1 MDALNKPDFI
11 ETVMFPQSWQSQ
23 RNELLRSKHLLSRG
37 LYANTGLSVDPSDT
51 RDSHTLNAY
60 G

>member
-11 ETVMFPQSWQSQ
+11 EMVVFPQSWQSQ
-23 RNELLRSKHLLSRG
+23 RSELLWSKHSLSRR
-37 LYANTGLSVDPSDT
+37 LYANASLSVDPSDT
-51 RDSHTLNAY
+51 GNSDTLNAH